1 MTSEM
6 VGQQIEHYEI
16 VEVIGGGGMGTVY
29 RAYDINLA
37 RPVAIKI
44 MHQQFANRPEFQQ
57 RFQQEAQAAARLNHP
72 SIVAVYHFGRQPDL
86 LYIVMTYVQGLSLGA
101 YLKQLAQRHQV
112 VKLNETLALLSQVAD
127 ALGYAHRQG
136 VVHRDVKPDNIIITR
151 LDRPDRPDEPPLRAV
166 MTDFGLAKLLEGGIE
181 TQSGTFM
188 GTLPYMSPEQVM
200 AKPLDGRSDI
210 YSLGVILYQLATGQL
225 PFDIKTPTDAVMKH
239 LHEKPP
245 QPELVQPALPP
256 SVSEIILKA
265 LAKKPEDRYQT
276 GGELGQALRQAA
288 QNMDAD
294 LVAAEF
300 GPESDMVSLVTKVE
314 EHLPQVLLDME
325 APDDNADRLVIS
337 KGTDTPYTRKM
348 LSSPLILGRSDEA
361 DIPLPETAVSRQHL
375 RLEQRD
381 GAWYVVDLGSTNG
394 SFLGGA
400 RLPANVAVN
409 WKMHQEL
416 QIGPFTLAWRRATQP
431 LAGAQAPVAVQAPVE
446 QSTPSRP
453 LTLPPLPAMPQPTS
467 SEPAWSAP
475 PSVSQAA
482 TYRPTPAAGIHSDM
496 RPHRLTNEGV
506 CRLLVLN
513 NDRQPASVTLDVRDP
528 KQALMADSNHKT
540 VNVAPNGRG
549 VVDFRLMAAKRP
561 LLIRRTYPFQIQ
573 VSPPQSEPETHEG
586 QLVARPRLPGW
597 FVSSMLIITLLACGG
612 GAWILSLL

>member
-1 MTSEM
+1 MTTDM

-72 SIVAVYHFGRQPDL
+72 SIVAVYHFGRQPNL

-101 YLKQLAQRHQV
+101 YLKQLGQRNQV
-112 VKLNETLALLSQVAD
+112 VKLNETLTLLAQVAD

-151 LDRPDRPDEPPLRAV
+151 LDRPDRIDEPQLRAV

-181 TQSGTFM
+181 TQSGSFM

-239 LHEKPP
+239 LHEMPP
-245 QPELVQPALPP
+245 QPESIQPALPA
-256 SVSEIILKA
+256 SVSRIILKA

-276 GGELGQALRQAA
+276 GGDLAGALRQAA
-288 QNMDAD
+288 QEMDAD
-294 LVAAEF
+294 VVAAELAE
-300 GPESDMVSLVTKVE
+300 ESDMVSLVTKVE
-314 EHLPQVLLDME
+314 EHLPQILLDMAE
-325 APDDNADRLVIS
+325 PDDSTDRLVVS
-337 KGTDTPYTRKM
+337 KGTDTPTTRKL
-348 LSSPLILGRSDEA
+348 LSSPLIIGRSDEV
-361 DIPLPETAVSRQHL
+361 DITLPETAVSRQHA
-375 RLEQRD
+375 RLEERD
-381 GAWYVVDLGSTNG
+381 GSWYVIDLGSTNG
-394 SFLGGA
+394 TFMGGS

-416 QIGPFTLAWRRATQP
+416 HIGPFALAWRRATQP
-431 LAGAQAPVAVQAPVE
+431 LFSPAEPVE
-446 QSTPSRP
+446 HATPSRP
-453 LTLPPLPAMPQPTS
+453 PSGPPSRPPQPVAV
-467 SEPAWSAP
+467 PAPVSPRPSAP
-475 PSVSQAA
+475 PAPFQ
-482 TYRPTPAAGIHSDM
+482 SDM
-496 RPHRLTNEGV
+496 RPKRLTNEGI

-513 NDRQPASVTLDVRDP
+513 NSRQPAAITLDVRDP
-528 KQALMADSNHKT
+528 KQVLMVDNNHKT
-540 VNVAPNGRG
+540 VNVAANGRG
-549 VVDFRLMAAKRP
+549 VIDFRLMVGKRP
-561 LLIRRTYPFQIQ
+561 LLFRRTYPFQIQ
-573 VSPPQSEPETHEG
+573 VSPPYTDPQIHEG

-597 FVSSMLIITLLACGG
+597 FLIAMTLLLGG
-612 GAWILSLL
+612 GCWGMIIFVQAILELL

>member
-1 MTSEM
+1 MTLDM

-16 VEVIGGGGMGTVY
+16 VEAIGGGGMGTVY
-29 RAYDINLA
+29 KAYDVNLA
-37 RPVAIKI
+37 RPVAIKV
-44 MHQQFANRPEFQQ
+44 MHQQFANRLEFQQ

-101 YLKQLAQRHQV
+101 YLKQLAQRNQV
-112 VKLNETLALLSQVAD
+112 VKLNETLALLAQVAD

-181 TQSGTFM
+181 TQSGSFM

-239 LHEKPP
+239 LHEMPP
-245 QPELVQPALPP
+245 QPQTIQPGLPDAIGK
-256 SVSEIILKA
+256 IILKA

-276 GGELGQALRQAA
+276 GSELARELRQTA
-288 QNMDAD
+288 QEIDAEV
-294 LVAAEF
+294 VAAEF
-300 GPESDMVSLVTKVE
+300 GHDSDLVSLVTKVE
-314 EHLPQVLLDME
+314 EHLPQILLDLE
-325 APDDNADRLVIS
+325 EPDDNADRLVIS
-337 KGTDTPYTRKM
+337 KGTDTPYTRKL
-348 LSSPLILGRSDEA
+348 LSSPLVLGRSDEA
-361 DIPLPETAVSRQHL
+361 DIPLSETAVSRQHA

-381 GAWYVVDLGSTNG
+381 GSWYIVDLGSTNG
-394 SFLGGA
+394 SFLGGS

-416 QIGPFTLAWRRATQP
+416 QIGPFILAWRRATQP
-431 LAGAQAPVAVQAPVE
+431 VAAALPE
-446 QSTPSRP
+446 HPTPSRP
-453 LTLPPLPAMPQPTS
+453 PSMPPLPAIPQS
-467 SEPAWSAP
+467 ASVEPARPVP
-475 PSVSQAA
+475 PPVSQVAD
-482 TYRPTPAAGIHSDM
+482 YSPAALRPVPVRAASIHSDM
-496 RPHRLTNEGV
+496 RPHRLTNDGV

-513 NDRQPASVTLDVRDP
+513 DSRRPVTVTLDVRDP
-528 KQALMADSNHKT
+528 KQSLMADSNHKT
-540 VNVAPNGRG
+540 VHVAPNGRG
-549 VVDFRLMAAKRP
+549 VVDFRLMVAKRP
-561 LLIRRTYPFQIQ
+561 FLLRRTYPFQVQ
-573 VSPPQSEPETHEG
+573 VSSPQSEPETHEG
-586 QLVARPRLPGW
+586 QITARPRLPGW
-597 FVSSMLIITLLACGG
+597 FVISLLLLLLLACGG
-612 GAWILSLL
+612 SMWILSLL

>member
-1 MTSEM
+1 MTSDM

-101 YLKQLAQRHQV
+101 YLKQLAQRNQV
-112 VKLNETLALLSQVAD
+112 VKLNETLTLLAQVAD

-181 TQSGTFM
+181 TQSGSFM

-239 LHEKPP
+239 LHEIPP
-245 QPELVQPALPP
+245 QPEAIQPALPT
-256 SVSEIILKA
+256 SISQIILKA

-276 GGELGQALRQAA
+276 GGDLARALRQAA
-288 QNMDAD
+288 QEMDAD
-294 LVAAEF
+294 MVAAELAE
-300 GPESDMVSLVTKVE
+300 ESDMVSLVTKVE
-314 EHLPQVLLDME
+314 EHLPQILLDMAE
-325 APDDNADRLVIS
+325 PDDSADRLVVS
-337 KGTDTPYTRKM
+337 KGTDTPTTRKL
-348 LSSPLILGRSDEA
+348 LSSPLLIGRSDEV
-361 DIPLPETAVSRQHL
+361 DITLPETAVSRQHA
-375 RLEQRD
+375 RLEERE
-381 GAWYVVDLGSTNG
+381 GSWYVIDLGSTNG
-394 SFLGGA
+394 TFMGGS

-431 LAGAQAPVAVQAPVE
+431 LARPPEPVAHP
-446 QSTPSRP
+446 TPSRP
-453 LTLPPLPAMPQPTS
+453 ASRPPSPPPVQPRPVQPAPLPAA
-467 SEPAWSAP
+467 PA
-475 PSVSQAA
+475 PSP
-482 TYRPTPAAGIHSDM
+482 RPAAPLPPFQSDM
-496 RPHRLTNEGV
+496 RPTRLTNDGI

-513 NDRQPASVTLDVRDP
+513 NSRQPAAITLDVRDP
-528 KQALMADSNHKT
+528 KQALMVDNNHKT

-549 VVDFRLMAAKRP
+549 VVDFRLMVGKRP
-561 LLIRRTYPFQIQ
+561 LLFRRTYPFQIQ
-573 VSPPQSEPETHEG
+573 VAPPYTEPQTHEG

-597 FVSSMLIITLLACGG
+597 FLLTMLLLLGGGCWGIITFIQAILELL
-612 GAWILSLL
+612 

>member
-1 MTSEM
+1 MTTDM
-6 VGQQIEHYEI
+6 VGRKIEHYEI
-16 VEVIGGGGMGTVY
+16 VEAIGGGGMGTVY
-29 RAYDINLA
+29 RAYDVNLA

-44 MHQQFANRPEFQQ
+44 MHQQFANRAEFQQ

-101 YLKQLAQRHQV
+101 YLKQLAQRNQV
-112 VKLNETLALLSQVAD
+112 VKLNETLTLLAQVAD

-181 TQSGTFM
+181 TQSGSFM

-239 LHEKPP
+239 LHEMPP
-245 QPELVQPALPP
+245 QPQQIQPGLPD
-256 SVSEIILKA
+256 SVGEIILKA
-265 LAKKPEDRYQT
+265 LAKKPEERYQT
-276 GGELGQALRQAA
+276 GGELAQALRQAA
-288 QNMDAD
+288 NEVDAD

-300 GPESDMVSLVTKVE
+300 AHDSDQVSLITKVE
-314 EHLPQVLLDME
+314 EHLPQILLDME
-325 APDDNADRLVIS
+325 EPDDSADRLVIS
-337 KGTDTPYTRKM
+337 KGTDTPYTRKL
-348 LSSPLILGRSDEA
+348 LSSPLILGRADEA
-361 DIPLPETAVSRQHL
+361 DITLPETAVSRQHA

-381 GAWYVVDLGSTNG
+381 SAWYVIDLGSTNG
-394 SFLGGA
+394 SFLGGS

-416 QIGPFTLAWRRATQP
+416 QLGPFTLAWRRATQP
-431 LAGAQAPVAVQAPVE
+431 LATPAEPVE
-446 QSTPSRP
+446 HPTPARPPSRP
-453 LTLPPLPAMPQPTS
+453 PSQPPQPVVGPPPVS
-467 SEPAWSAP
+467 PRPATVPPAP
-475 PSVSQAA
+475 FQ
-482 TYRPTPAAGIHSDM
+482 SDM
-496 RPHRLTNEGV
+496 RPRRLANDGV

-513 NDRQPASVTLDVRDP
+513 NSRQQATVMLDVRDP
-528 KQALMADSNHKT
+528 KQALLADSNHKS

-549 VVDFRLMAAKRP
+549 IVDFRLMVEKRP
-561 LLIRRTYPFQIQ
+561 LLFRRTYPFQIQ
-573 VSPPQSEPETHEG
+573 VSPPYTDPETHEG
-586 QLVARPRLPGW
+586 QMVARPRVPGW
-597 FVSSMLIITLLACGG
+597 FLVTMLLLLGTGCWGFLNLLNTL
-612 GAWILSLL
+612 LSLL

>member
-1 MTSEM
+1 MTAEM
-6 VGQQIEHYEI
+6 IGQQIEHYEI

-44 MHQQFANRPEFQQ
+44 MHQQFANRAEFQQ

-101 YLKQLAQRHQV
+101 YLKQLAQRNQV
-112 VKLNETLALLSQVAD
+112 VKLNETLTLLAQVAD

-151 LDRPDRPDEPPLRAV
+151 LDRPDRLDEPPLRAV

-181 TQSGTFM
+181 TQSGSFM

-239 LHEKPP
+239 LHEMPP
-245 QPELVQPALPP
+245 QPQAIQPGLPD
-256 SVSEIILKA
+256 SVGEIILKA
-265 LAKKPEDRYQT
+265 LAKKPEERYQT
-276 GGELGQALRQAA
+276 GGELAQALRQAA
-288 QNMDAD
+288 DGIDAE

-300 GPESDMVSLVTKVE
+300 AHDSDQISLVTKVE
-314 EHLPQVLLDME
+314 EHLPQILLDLE
-325 APDDNADRLVIS
+325 ESDDSADRLVIS
-337 KGTDTPYTRKM
+337 QGTDTPYTRKL
-348 LSSPLILGRSDEA
+348 LSSPLILGRSDDT
-361 DIPLPETAVSRQHL
+361 DIPLPETAVSRQHA

-381 GAWYVVDLGSTNG
+381 GSWYVVDLGSTNG
-394 SFLGGA
+394 TFLGGS

-409 WKMHQEL
+409 WKMHQEMH
-416 QIGPFTLAWRRATQP
+416 IGPFTLAWRRATQALSTP
-431 LAGAQAPVAVQAPVE
+431 AEPVE
-446 QSTPSRP
+446 YPTPSRP
-453 LTLPPLPAMPQPTS
+453 PSRPPQPVS
-467 SEPAWSAP
+467 VPPPVSPRPATVP
-475 PSVSQAA
+475 PPPFQ
-482 TYRPTPAAGIHSDM
+482 SDM
-496 RPHRLTNEGV
+496 RPRRLTNDGI

-513 NDRQPASVTLDVRDP
+513 NSRQPASMTLDVRDP
-528 KQALMADSNHKT
+528 KQALMVDNNHKT
-540 VNVAPNGRG
+540 VTVAPNGRG
-549 VVDFRLMAAKRP
+549 IVDFRLLVAQRP
-561 LLIRRTYPFQIQ
+561 LLFRRTYPFQIQ
-573 VSPPQSEPETHEG
+573 VSPPYTDPETHEG
-586 QLVARPRLPGW
+586 QLVARPRVPGW
-597 FVSSMLIITLLACGG
+597 FLITMLLLLGTGCWGFLTLLNTL
-612 GAWILSLL
+612 LSLL

>member
-1 MTSEM
+1 MTAEM
-6 VGQQIEHYEI
+6 IGQQIEHYEI

-44 MHQQFANRPEFQQ
+44 MHRQFADRPEFQQ

-72 SIVAVYHFGRQPDL
+72 SIVAVYHFGRQPGL

-101 YLKQLAQRHQV
+101 YLKQLAQRNQV
-112 VKLNETLALLSQVAD
+112 VKLNETLTLLAQVAD

-200 AKPLDGRSDI
+200 AKPLDGRSDL
-210 YSLGVILYQLATGQL
+210 YSLGVILYQLTTGQL
-225 PFDIKTPTDAVMKH
+225 PFNIKTPTEAVMKH
-239 LHEKPP
+239 LHEMPP
-245 QPELVQPALPP
+245 LPQTIQPGLPAD
-256 SVSEIILKA
+256 VGEVILKA
-265 LAKKPEDRYQT
+265 LAKKPAERYQT
-276 GGELGQALRQAA
+276 GGELAQALRRLTHEI
-288 QNMDAD
+288 DAEV
-294 LVAAEF
+294 VAAEF
-300 GPESDMVSLVTKVE
+300 AHDSDLVSLVTKVE
-314 EHLPQVLLDME
+314 EHLPQILLDME
-325 APDDNADRLVIS
+325 ESDDNADRLVVS
-337 KGTDTPYTRKM
+337 KGTDTPYTHKL

-381 GAWYVVDLGSTNG
+381 GAWYVIDLGSTNG
-394 SFLGGA
+394 SFLGGS

-431 LAGAQAPVAVQAPVE
+431 VAAAVVE
-446 QSTPSRP
+446 QPTPSRP
-453 LTLPPLPAMPQPTS
+453 PSLPPLRARPRSTTDSPAEPVPPPLSEVAHYQP
-467 SEPAWSAP
+467 ASAP
-475 PSVSQAA
+475 PA
-482 TYRPTPAAGIHSDM
+482 RTPVVAVRSDM
-496 RPHRLTNEGV
+496 RPRRLTNDGI

-513 NDRQPASVTLDVRDP
+513 DSRQPITVTLDVRDP
-528 KQALMADSNHKT
+528 KQVLMVDNNHKA
-540 VNVAPNGRG
+540 VQVAPNGRG
-549 VVDFRLMAAKRP
+549 LVDFRLMVAKRP
-561 LLIRRTYPFQIQ
+561 LLLRRTYPFQIT
-573 VSPPQSEPETHEG
+573 VAPAHFDPQTHEG
-586 QLVARPRLPGW
+586 QMTARPRLPGW
-597 FVSSMLIITLLACGG
+597 FVGSMLVLMLLACGG